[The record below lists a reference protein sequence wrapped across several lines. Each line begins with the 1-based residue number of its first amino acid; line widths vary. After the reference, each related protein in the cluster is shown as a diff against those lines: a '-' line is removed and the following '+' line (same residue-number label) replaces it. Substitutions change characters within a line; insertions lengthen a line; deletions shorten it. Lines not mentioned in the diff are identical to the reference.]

1 MAPASISAVL
11 VTRDE
16 ERNIGRALASVAW
29 ADEVVVLDCG
39 SADRTA
45 EICRGAG
52 ARFEERPWRGFVDQ
66 KNAAAEAARCD
77 WVLSLDA
84 DEEVTPGLRAEI
96 ESILEA
102 PGEAVGFRMP
112 RRNHYLGR
120 WIRRCGWYPDC
131 KLRLWRRG
139 RGRWV
144 GGRVH
149 ERVEV
154 DGPVGRTRAALNHFS
169 YDSIGDHIRRID
181 TYSELSARDKLDA
194 GVRASFL
201 RMLLVPPLQFLR
213 LYLLRGGLLDGLP
226 GLVVSAMGAWYAF
239 LKQAR
244 LWELQRERERLGG

>member
-16 ERNIGRALASVAW
+16 ERNIGRALASVGW
-29 ADEVVVLDCG
+29 ADEVVILDCG

-45 EICRGAG
+45 EICRRAG
-52 ARFEERPWRGFVDQ
+52 ARFEVRPWLGFVDQ
-66 KNAAAEAARCD
+66 KNAAAGAARCD

-84 DEEVTPGLRAEI
+84 DEEVTPGLRGEI
-96 ESILEA
+96 ESILEE
-102 PGEAVGFRMP
+102 PGEAVGFRLP

-120 WIRRCGWYPDC
+120 WIRRCGWYPDYQ
-131 KLRLWRRG
+131 LRLWRRG

-169 YDSIGDHIRRID
+169 YDSIGEHIRRLE
-181 TYSELSARDKLDA
+181 TYSELSARDKHDA
-194 GVRASFL
+194 GVRANAL
-201 RMLLVPPLQFLR
+201 KLLLAAPWQFFR
-213 LYLLRGGLLDGLP
+213 IYVLRGGFLDGLP
-226 GLVVSAMGAWYAF
+226 GLVVSAMDAWYAF

-244 LWELQRERERLGG
+244 LWELQRERKRRGG

>member
-16 ERNIGRALASVAW
+16 ERNIGRALASVDW

-45 EICRGAG
+45 DICRRAG
-52 ARFEERPWRGFVDQ
+52 ARFEVLPWQGFVDQ
-66 KNAAAEAARCD
+66 KNAVAGMACCD
-77 WVLSLDA
+77 WILSLDA
-84 DEEVTPGLRAEI
+84 DEEVTPQLRDEI
-96 ESILEA
+96 ELIIEN
-102 PGEAVGFRMP
+102 PGDAIGFRVP

-120 WIRRCGWYPDC
+120 WIRHCGWYPDYQ
-131 KLRLWRRG
+131 LRLWRRD

-154 DGPVGRTRAALNHFS
+154 DGKVGRTRAALNHFT

-181 TYSELSARDKLDA
+181 TYSELSARDKLEA
-194 GVRASFL
+194 GARASFL
-201 RMLLVPPLQFLR
+201 KMLLAPPWQFFR

-226 GLVVSAMGAWYAF
+226 GLVVSAMGAWYTF

-244 LWELQRERERLGG
+244 LWELQHERERRDG